1 MRTLRLA
8 VAILAFVP
16 RPAPAADP
24 KPGDEGTPEYQK
36 ASELIRDLGH
46 ARFAVREAA
55 GRRLL
60 EMGGAAVPA
69 LHAGT
74 GSKDAEVR
82 ARCMALIPQARVVE
96 WTRRGDAYRADTDG
110 KHKHDL
116 PLLAD
121 WERLTGPPDA
131 GSRALFADVLRA
143 EGDFLEV
150 VAADRRR
157 ACARCAAR
165 CQAVLER
172 VQGPKGQFPA
182 DAGELVAMLFVD
194 AMDPVWLGLPS
205 PPMPAELL
213 RNPALADALS
223 APATGPAIGRL
234 LAKWVGAHP
243 EIDPRPRAE
252 FADLA
257 RRKPF
262 REAAPALIELANDA
276 NTRYPVI
283 RRLAIEALGA
293 VGGRDAATALA
304 ELVPEGNDYYTRAWE
319 RNRTVGDQALA
330 ASLILHGKKPED
342 FGLRAVSS
350 SMSRP
355 WGNEYIP
362 VTTYEFP
369 TAEARDEALRRW
381 QDEVVGKDGVKK

>member
-1 MRTLRLA
+1 MRAVRLA

-46 ARFAVREAA
+46 LRFAVREAV

-60 EMGGAAVPA
+60 EMGGPAIPA
-69 LHAGT
+69 LRAGT

-82 ARCMALIPQARVVE
+82 ARCMALIPQARAVE
-96 WTRRGDAYRADTDG
+96 WTRRGDAYRADTHG
-110 KHKHDL
+110 KQKHDL
-116 PLLAD
+116 PLLAE

-131 GSRALFADVLRA
+131 GSRALFADMLRV

-157 ACARCAAR
+157 ASARCAAR
-165 CQAVLER
+165 CQAVHER
-172 VQGPKGQFPA
+172 VQGPKGQISANP
-182 DAGELVAMLFVD
+182 GELVALLFVD
-194 AMDPVWLGLPS
+194 AVDPVWLGLPS

-213 RNPALADALS
+213 RNPALADALG
-223 APATGPAIGRL
+223 APGTGPAVGRL
-234 LAKWVGAHP
+234 LAKWVSAHP

-283 RRLAIEALGA
+283 RQLAIEALGT
-293 VGGRDAATALA
+293 VGGREAASALA
-304 ELVPEGNDYYTRAWE
+304 DLVPEGNDYYTRARE

-330 ASLILHGKKPED
+330 ASLILHGKRPED
-342 FGLRAVSS
+342 FGLRAVNN

-355 WGNEYIP
+355 WGNE
-362 VTTYEFP
+362 
-369 TAEARDEALRRW
+369 
-381 QDEVVGKDGVKK
+381 

>member
-1 MRTLRLA
+1 MRSLRAAIA
-8 VAILAFVP
+8 VLAFFP
-16 RPAPAADP
+16 GSISGSDP
-24 KPGDEGTPEYQK
+24 KPGDDGTAEYQK

-46 ARFAVREAA
+46 PRFAVREAA

-60 EMGGAAVPA
+60 EMGGTALPA
-69 LHAGT
+69 LRAGT

-110 KHKHDL
+110 KHRHDL

-131 GSRALFADVLRA
+131 GSRALFADMLRV

-157 ACARCAAR
+157 ASARCAAR

-172 VQGPKGQFPA
+172 VQRPKEQFPA
-182 DAGELVAMLFVD
+182 DAGELVALLFVD
-194 AMDPVWLGLPS
+194 AVDPVWLRLPS

-213 RNPALADALS
+213 RNPALADALG
-223 APATGPAIGRL
+223 APGTGPAVGRL
-234 LAKWVGAHP
+234 LAKWVSAHP
-243 EIDPRPRAE
+243 EIDPRPRSE

-262 REAAPALIELANDA
+262 REAAPALIELAKDA
-276 NTRYPVI
+276 DTRYPVI
-283 RRLAIEALGA
+283 RQLAIEGLGA
-293 VGGRDAATALA
+293 VGGREAAAALA
-304 ELVPEGNDYYTRAWE
+304 DLVPEGNDYYTRARE
-319 RNRTVGDQALA
+319 RNLTVGDQALA

-342 FGLRAVSS
+342 FGLRVVSS

-355 WGNEYIP
+355 WGNDSIP
-362 VTTYEFP
+362 ITMYKFP
-369 TAEARDEALRRW
+369 TAEAREEALRRW
-381 QDEVVGKDGVKK
+381 QDEVAGKDGNKK